1 MAFFL
6 IANYRYKNHSRWQ
19 RQTRTQGDRAAS
31 EMLCLE
37 PAAIASKVVLYQ
49 PATPGAGQPW
59 VGLFSKVS
67 VLCTPAQT
75 DEVGLTALVLVL
87 N

>member
-1 MAFFL
+1 MAFFFL
-6 IANYRYKNHSRWQ
+6 IASCRYKNHSRWQ
-19 RQTRTQGDRAAS
+19 RRARTQGDRAAS
-31 EMLCLE
+31 QMLCLE

-59 VGLFSKVS
+59 VS
-67 VLCTPAQT
+67 VLCTSAQT

-87 N
+87 D